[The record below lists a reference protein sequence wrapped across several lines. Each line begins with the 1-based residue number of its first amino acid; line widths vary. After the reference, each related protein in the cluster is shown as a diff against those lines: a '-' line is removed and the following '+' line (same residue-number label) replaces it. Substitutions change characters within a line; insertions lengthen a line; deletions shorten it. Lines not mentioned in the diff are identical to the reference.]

1 MMKVLQRPVVMI
13 SSINSSGMPDLF
25 AAPLQGIQR
34 GVDQLNTAAQAV
46 AQGDI
51 SPGNV
56 VQQIQA
62 EMLVKANVVAAR
74 TADQILGSLLDT
86 LA

>member
-1 MMKVLQRPVVMI
+1 MV
-13 SSINSSGMPDLF
+13 SSLSPSAHSNLF

-34 GVDQLNTAAQAV
+34 GMQQMGAAAQRV
-46 AQGDI
+46 AEGDV
-51 SPGNV
+51 SAANV
-56 VQQIQA
+56 VQQIEA

-74 TADQILGSLLDT
+74 TVDEILGSLLDT

>member
-1 MMKVLQRPVVMI
+1 MI
-13 SSINSSGMPDLF
+13 SSVGSSGMPDLF

-34 GVDQLNTAAQAV
+34 GMEQMSEAAQQV
-46 AQGDI
+46 AEGDI
-51 SPGNV
+51 SPENV
-56 VQQIQA
+56 VQQMQA
-62 EMLVKANVVAAR
+62 EILVKANVAAAR